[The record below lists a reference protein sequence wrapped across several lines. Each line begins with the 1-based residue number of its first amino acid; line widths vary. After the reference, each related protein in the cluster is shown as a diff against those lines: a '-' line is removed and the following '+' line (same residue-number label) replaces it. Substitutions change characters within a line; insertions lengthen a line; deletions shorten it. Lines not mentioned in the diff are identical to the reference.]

1 VDSHCVKEHTT
12 SEFSSELINWS
23 IMGKEKELTLFGGDK
38 CVTTMTFGSHL
49 LMHAAE
55 AGNPQIGQLAMTV
68 SGEESRR

>member
-1 VDSHCVKEHTT
+1 MGSHCFKEHST
-12 SEFSSELINWS
+12 SEFSSEPVNWL

-49 LMHAAE
+49 LMHVAE

-68 SGEESRR
+68 CEEESRR